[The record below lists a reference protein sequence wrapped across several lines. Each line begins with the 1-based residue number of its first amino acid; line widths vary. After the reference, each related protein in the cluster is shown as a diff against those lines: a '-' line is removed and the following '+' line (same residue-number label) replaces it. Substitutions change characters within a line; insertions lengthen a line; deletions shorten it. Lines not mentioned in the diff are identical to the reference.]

1 MGYQSILLQGK
12 KITSVYCSLLFLILT
27 ISFLTLCPL
36 HTQIASTNLTAAA
49 PTAATGSAMEVAEE
63 SAVDPAEAAA
73 FAARKQSALESCVLF
88 LLASKFDNHQSDMM
102 HRVKGQLSALFK
114 ALPLDGLYA
123 EALRLFTTHE
133 IIPTPFPGQS
143 ALEAHSSLARSE
155 HQSDETAE
163 FFRQQLRDRV
173 VQHNLRVVARYYKRI
188 RSARLAELLGLSFEA
203 LETHLS
209 EIASGGDL
217 YLKIDRPAGIVSFH
231 ERPLPEQVL
240 TEWSSDVG
248 KMLQLM
254 EATCHIINR
263 ENMVYKV

>member
-1 MGYQSILLQGK
+1 
-12 KITSVYCSLLFLILT
+12 
-27 ISFLTLCPL
+27 
-36 HTQIASTNLTAAA
+36 
-49 PTAATGSAMEVAEE
+49 MEVEVVPATEMAET
-63 SAVDPAEAAA
+63 VA
-73 FAARKQSALESCVLF
+73 FAARKKFALESCVFF

-102 HRVKGQLSALFK
+102 HRVKAQLSTLFK
-114 ALPLDGLYA
+114 VLPLNDLYA
-123 EALRLFTTHE
+123 EALRLFTTYE
-133 IIPTPFPGQS
+133 IIATPFPGQ
-143 ALEAHSSLARSE
+143 AVLEAHGSLSRSE
-155 HQSDETAE
+155 HLSDESAE

-173 VQHNLRVVARYYKRI
+173 VQHNLRVIARYYKRI
-188 RSARLAELLGLSFEA
+188 HSARLAELLGLTFEA
-203 LETHLS
+203 LEVHLS
-209 EIASGGDL
+209 EIAAGGDL

>member
-1 MGYQSILLQGK
+1 
-12 KITSVYCSLLFLILT
+12 
-27 ISFLTLCPL
+27 
-36 HTQIASTNLTAAA
+36 
-49 PTAATGSAMEVAEE
+49 MEVEVEAAHAEE
-63 SAVDPAEAAA
+63 TAESAA
-73 FAARKQSALESCVLF
+73 FAARKKHALESCVFF

-102 HRVKGQLSALFK
+102 HRIKGQLNIVFK
-114 ALPLDGLYA
+114 TLPLDGLYA

-133 IIPTPFPGQS
+133 IVPTPFPGQS
-143 ALEAHSSLARSE
+143 VLEAHSSLARSE
-155 HQSDETAE
+155 HLSDDSAE

-203 LETHLS
+203 LEVHLS
-209 EIASGGDL
+209 EIAAGGDL

>member
-1 MGYQSILLQGK
+1 MDVEGAVESAENTQA
-12 KITSVYCSLLFLILT
+12 FLARKQHAL
-27 ISFLTLCPL
+27 
-36 HTQIASTNLTAAA
+36 
-49 PTAATGSAMEVAEE
+49 E
-63 SAVDPAEAAA
+63 SAV
-73 FAARKQSALESCVLF
+73 FF

-102 HRVKGQLSALFK
+102 HRVKGQLTTLFK
-114 ALPLDGLYA
+114 TMPLDGLYA

-133 IIPTPFPGQS
+133 IIATPFPGQ
-143 ALEAHSSLARSE
+143 ATMEAHRCLHRTD
-155 HQSDETAE
+155 HLSDEAAD

-188 RSARLAELLGLSFEA
+188 RSGRLAELLGLSFEA
-203 LETHLS
+203 LEAHLA

-248 KMLQLM
+248 KMLHLM